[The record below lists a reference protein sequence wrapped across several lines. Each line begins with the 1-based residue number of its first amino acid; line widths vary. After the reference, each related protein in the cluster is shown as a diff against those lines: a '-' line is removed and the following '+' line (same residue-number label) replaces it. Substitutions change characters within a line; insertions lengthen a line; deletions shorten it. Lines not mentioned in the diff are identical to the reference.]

1 MTKLNSIRD
10 NCKDVYNAHL
20 VASAHYSGML
30 EFPNIQGISQ
40 IPNRLIAFSKA
51 ISCSDFDQWVHFY
64 EDDYLFERLW
74 RNPNRYLELLKRYN
88 GVILPDFSLYR
99 DMPLVMQFWN
109 IYRSR
114 AIGNWLQLNGVAVIA
129 NIRYADR
136 RTYEFC
142 CDGIS
147 SNSTIAIGTY
157 GTIKNK
163 EDRYFFCEGLSV
175 VVKILSPKN
184 IVVYGSAPSSIFGE
198 YEKAGIKIVSFEN
211 NYWADHMEKK

>member
-1 MTKLNSIRD
+1 MAIISFIESIF
-10 NCKDVYNAHL
+10 L
-20 VASAHYSGML
+20 
-30 EFPNIQGISQ
+30 ISS
-40 IPNRLIAFSKA
+40 ILGLITNKMDMCIFSFITYVCFK
-51 ISCSDFDQWVHFY
+51 
-64 EDDYLFERLW
+64 
-74 RNPNRYLELLKRYN
+74 
-88 GVILPDFSLYR
+88 
-99 DMPLVMQFWN
+99 
-109 IYRSR
+109 
-114 AIGNWLQLNGVAVIA
+114 VIA

-211 NYWADHMEKK
+211 NYWADHIEKK

>member
-1 MTKLNSIRD
+1 M
-10 NCKDVYNAHL
+10 
-20 VASAHYSGML
+20 
-30 EFPNIQGISQ
+30 
-40 IPNRLIAFSKA
+40 
-51 ISCSDFDQWVHFY
+51 
-64 EDDYLFERLW
+64 
-74 RNPNRYLELLKRYN
+74 
-88 GVILPDFSLYR
+88 PDFSLYR

-211 NYWADHMEKK
+211 NYWADHIEKK

>member
-1 MTKLNSIRD
+1 
-10 NCKDVYNAHL
+10 
-20 VASAHYSGML
+20 
-30 EFPNIQGISQ
+30 
-40 IPNRLIAFSKA
+40 
-51 ISCSDFDQWVHFY
+51 
-64 EDDYLFERLW
+64 
-74 RNPNRYLELLKRYN
+74 
-88 GVILPDFSLYR
+88 
-99 DMPLVMQFWN
+99 MPLVMQFWN

-211 NYWADHMEKK
+211 NYWADHIEKK